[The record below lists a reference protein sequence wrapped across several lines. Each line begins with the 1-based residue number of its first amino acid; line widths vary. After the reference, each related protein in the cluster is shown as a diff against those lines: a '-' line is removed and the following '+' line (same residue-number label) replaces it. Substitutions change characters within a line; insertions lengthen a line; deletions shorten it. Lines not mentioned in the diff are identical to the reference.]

1 MATDKQQRLDYY
13 EARELAD
20 LLLKIEN
27 PDEDDNVTEQALSDK
42 WYISLET
49 FHEIADGIFRMI
61 DFGMSPLTQTAY
73 AGISNGN
80 MWIAKKE
87 VDQQFIHA
95 LINWATEGED
105 IPEGSKGFVRS
116 ITSGGKP
123 EFDISITRPKKTAKS
138 KKAEP
143 SKS

>member
-1 MATDKQQRLDYY
+1 MATEKLDYY

-27 PDEDDNVTEQALSDK
+27 PEEDNDVTEQALADK
-42 WYISLET
+42 WGISLET
-49 FHEIADGIFRMI
+49 FHEIAAGIFSKI
-61 DFGMSPLTQTAY
+61 DFGISPITQTPY

-87 VDQQFIHA
+87 VQQQFIHA
-95 LINWATEGED
+95 IINWATEGED
-105 IPEGSKGFVRS
+105 IPKGSKGFMRS

-123 EFDISITRPKKTAKS
+123 EYDISITLPKKTAKS
-138 KKAEP
+138 KKAET
-143 SKS
+143 SNS